1 MAVPA
6 NLELAAHGERRR
18 TSLARFYLEHERLV
32 IGGGTLVA
40 VLLLWEA
47 LGRSG
52 LVDPLFISSPTQVA
66 QAGWQLSH
74 DRDFWYDV
82 AVSAT
87 EFILGYGAGLA
98 LAIPRG
104 LALGLSKPLR
114 YSIGPSV
121 DTHKAVP

>member
-1 MAVPA
+1 MAIPA
-6 NLELAAHGERRR
+6 NPELAAHGERRR
-18 TSLARFYLEHERLV
+18 TSLARLYLEHERLV

-74 DRDFWYDV
+74 DRDFCTTLR
-82 AVSAT
+82 SAQPNSSWAT
-87 EFILGYGAGLA
+87 A
-98 LAIPRG
+98 RH
-104 LALGLSKPLR
+104 LR
-114 YSIGPSV
+114 WRFRSGSPSV
-121 DTHKAVP
+121 CPSGCNT